1 MLKSSQ
7 SFSAPLELL
16 KNTGKTLNCA
26 VPVLS
31 EGPLYFQLSTI
42 PAAGFFAYLANCVS
56 YPLSTFYALLTD
68 GPLVSRLVSR
78 QSCLETLIFTGKT
91 DGFAAKGVG
100 FELVAIY
107 ALGLCCYV
115 ISKYPK
121 SCLIH
126 SAANSSENFD
136 QCLRK

>member
-16 KNTGKTLNCA
+16 KNTGKTLNCS

-68 GPLVSRLVSR
+68 GPLVSRQSR
-78 QSCLETLIFTGKT
+78 LETLIFTGKT